1 MAGMWKEKK
10 EMRMEEDVMRLLR
23 QTQLFAAF
31 TEDEIRGL
39 LDLLRAKT
47 ADYPKGSFIY
57 REGDCGVP
65 SAIVLRGS
73 VHIIKEDFW
82 GNRAI
87 LSEIV
92 RGEMFAESYACMQ
105 TEPLVVSAAAAENCS
120 CLFLDF
126 SPLMAAQGSAE
137 TGAAERRLL
146 VNLIGILAGKNL
158 FLTKKMEHLT
168 RRTTRQKLLSYL
180 SDVQRR
186 AGSAAFDIPFDRQE
200 LADFLAVDRSA
211 MSTELSKLRREG
223 ILEYRKNHF
232 VLKQPQ
238 M

>member
-1 MAGMWKEKK
+1 
-10 EMRMEEDVMRLLR
+10 
-23 QTQLFAAF
+23 
-31 TEDEIRGL
+31 
-39 LDLLRAKT
+39 
-47 ADYPKGSFIY
+47 
-57 REGDCGVP
+57 
-65 SAIVLRGS
+65 
-73 VHIIKEDFW
+73 
-82 GNRAI
+82 
-87 LSEIV
+87 
-92 RGEMFAESYACMQ
+92 
-105 TEPLVVSAAAAENCS
+105 
-120 CLFLDF
+120 
-126 SPLMAAQGSAE
+126 MAAQGSAE

-186 AGSAAFDIPFDRQE
+186 AGSAAFDIPFDWQE

-211 MSTELSKLRREG
+211 MSAELSKLRREG

>member
-1 MAGMWKEKK
+1 
-10 EMRMEEDVMRLLR
+10 MRMEEDVMRLLR

-65 SAIVLRGS
+65 AAIVLRGS

-105 TEPLVVSAAAAENCS
+105 TEPLAVSAAASEELISNRTSIYCAS
-120 CLFLDF
+120 ARKYCLRYVFF
-126 SPLMAAQGSAE
+126 TPSAI
-137 TGAAERRLL
+137 A
-146 VNLIGILAGKNL
+146 
-158 FLTKKMEHLT
+158 
-168 RRTTRQKLLSYL
+168 
-180 SDVQRR
+180 
-186 AGSAAFDIPFDRQE
+186 
-200 LADFLAVDRSA
+200 
-211 MSTELSKLRREG
+211 
-223 ILEYRKNHF
+223 
-232 VLKQPQ
+232 
-238 M
+238 

>member
-1 MAGMWKEKK
+1 
-10 EMRMEEDVMRLLR
+10 MRMEEDVMRLLR

-47 ADYPKGSFIY
+47 AAYPKGSFIY
-57 REGDCGVP
+57 REGDRGVP
-65 SAIVLRGS
+65 SAIVLSGS

-87 LSEIV
+87 LSEIGP
-92 RGEMFAESYACMQ
+92 GEMFAETYACMPE
-105 TEPLVVSAAAAENCS
+105 EPLAVSAAAAEACS

-137 TGAAERRLL
+137 TGVAERRLL

-168 RRTTRQKLLSYL
+168 QRTTRQKLISYL

-211 MSTELSKLRREG
+211 MSAELSKLRREG

>member
-1 MAGMWKEKK
+1 
-10 EMRMEEDVMRLLR
+10 MRMEEDVMRLLR

-105 TEPLVVSAAAAENCS
+105 TEPLAVSAAAAENCS

-126 SPLMAAQGSAE
+126 SPLSWQNS
-137 TGAAERRLL
+137 TR
-146 VNLIGILAGKNL
+146 
-158 FLTKKMEHLT
+158 FLTVPSRSYSVCPLFPHIIFPFQPSGQC
-168 RRTTRQKLLSYL
+168 RVNRQ
-180 SDVQRR
+180 DAPPPR
-186 AGSAAFDIPFDRQE
+186 P
-200 LADFLAVDRSA
+200 
-211 MSTELSKLRREG
+211 TERVML
-223 ILEYRKNHF
+223 
-232 VLKQPQ
+232 
-238 M
+238 